1 MTTDIQL
8 KESFDNQATADGLL
22 QRIQTE
28 TSANEDNLQDLS
40 CVKYCSC
47 NKAHASSLWAATCK
61 WILVTVM
68 TMLLFR

>member
-8 KESFDNQATADGLL
+8 NESFDNQATADGLL

-40 CVKYCSC
+40 
-47 NKAHASSLWAATCK
+47 
-61 WILVTVM
+61 
-68 TMLLFR
+68 